1 MTTVLGFAAAGWGL
15 VMAVAPGLQIR
26 RMWLRRSSADVSI
39 RYFAVLLPGFALWMA
54 YGMARSDW
62 VLVVP
67 NAVALL
73 VVATAV
79 AVAARLR
86 RVDEPSDATK

>member
-1 MTTVLGFAAAGWGL
+1 VTTVLGIAAAGWGL

-26 RMWLRRSSADVSI
+26 RMWLRRSSEDVSI
-39 RYFAVLLPGFALWMA
+39 RYFAVLLPGFALWVA

-62 VLVVP
+62 VLIVP

-79 AVAARLR
+79 AVAAHLR
-86 RVDEPSDATK
+86 RIDEPADAGK